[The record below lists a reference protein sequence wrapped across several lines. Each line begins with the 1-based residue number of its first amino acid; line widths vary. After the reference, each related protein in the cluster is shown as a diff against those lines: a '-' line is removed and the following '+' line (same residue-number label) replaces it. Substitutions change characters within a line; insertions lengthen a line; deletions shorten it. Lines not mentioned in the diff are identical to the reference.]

1 MLILLSPAKTL
12 RPSLPPA
19 GQSLPVLSE
28 PDATTQAKQI
38 MEALS
43 KWSREELAVKM
54 SLSES
59 LTRKVHE
66 WHQKW
71 TLDSPHAAG
80 LTFHGDA
87 FKSLDLSSLSGPFM
101 AEAQR
106 RVRILHAVYG
116 LLRPWDAYSP
126 VRLEMGQAWS
136 PDPAFGSMHSYWKDV
151 LPSLV
156 QTHMKAHG
164 HGHILNLASAEY
176 SQTALRGMAKEH
188 IITCQFLEERNGSH
202 RSISA
207 FAKAARGAMA
217 RFVLL
222 EEICSKEGLQ
232 QFQGLG
238 YAFNAKKSEKNL
250 LVFTRTS
257 PP

>member
-12 RPSLPPA
+12 RPSHPPVGPKLPA
-19 GQSLPVLSE
+19 LSN
-28 PDATTQAKQI
+28 PDAGEQAKQI

-54 SLSES
+54 SLSEK
-59 LTRKVHE
+59 LTDKVHD
-66 WHQKW
+66 WHQTW
-71 TLDSPHAAG
+71 ALDSPFAAG
-80 LTFHGDA
+80 FTFHGDA
-87 FKSLDLSSLSGPFM
+87 FKSLDLPSLPAHCL
-101 AEAQR
+101 AEGQR

-116 LLRPWDAYSP
+116 LLRPCDAYSP

-136 PDPAFGSMHSYWKDV
+136 PDPAFGSMHSYWKGI

-156 QTHMKAHG
+156 QTHMKAQG
-164 HGHILNLASAEY
+164 HAHILNLASAEY
-176 SQTALRGMAKEH
+176 SQTALRGLSGER
-188 IITCQFLEERNGSH
+188 IINCQFLEERNGNL

-222 EEICSKEGLQ
+222 EEIHSKKGLQ

-238 YAFNAKKSEKNL
+238 YAFNAEKSEKNL

>member
-19 GQSLPVLSE
+19 GPSLPVLSE
-28 PDATTQAKQI
+28 PDATAQAKQI

-59 LTRKVHE
+59 LTSKVHE

-87 FKSLDLSSLSGPFM
+87 FKSLDLSSLSAPFM

-126 VRLEMGQAWS
+126 VRLEMGQSWS

-156 QTHMKAHG
+156 HTHMKAHG

-176 SQTALRGMAKEH
+176 SQDRLAGHGEGTHHHVPIFGRAQWQPSKHLR
-188 IITCQFLEERNGSH
+188 ICQSG
-202 RSISA
+202 
-207 FAKAARGAMA
+207 ARGHGK
-217 RFVLL
+217 
-222 EEICSKEGLQ
+222 ICPSRENPQ
-232 QFQGLG
+232 QRKTATIPRTWLRVQCR
-238 YAFNAKKSEKNL
+238 KK
-250 LVFTRTS
+250 
-257 PP
+257 